1 MTSPLPLLQRL
12 AALSL
17 AALSAIATSSPCCAQ
32 TEAPADAASTPAPG
46 VSQSTSATPPGSPG
60 SLEPGFLG
68 REVPLIDPA
77 TETVTWDGKTWSI
90 TNNRLF
96 RARFE
101 KYLGAKEADP
111 DEDAG
116 YRAALDEVLEALSP
130 KREGGPSLPRAIA
143 SLTKASQYPIDARIS
158 DSLVNT
164 VYGVW
169 LARNSARAMA
179 EANKELDRERKQLAH
194 NMEVASDG
202 NGLGERR
209 SQSKLP
215 GTAGGEAS
223 DARDEAREARSDGA
237 DMTVGRVGLYIKRT
251 AEIEAM
257 SAVNKTKAGISEI
270 KSKLEFQG
278 LILQLLVQRR
288 FEHVVIGTRL
298 YRRLF
303 SDGDGDLEIKE
314 GSQVDHVFARGIG
327 VNPTLS
333 SVDAIASEAIREVAE
348 GIEAFQFYADRG
360 DLESASKRLS
370 EAFMVGEY
378 LPGVRTLPRTEKMR
392 VLEFV
397 RDSNQLVSALEV
409 HNFGLV
415 EELVDKLQ
423 KSAPDFDSSKAR
435 AAVES
440 ARTVAGM
447 HLQKAR
453 NAAIAQQLEVVAVEL
468 EKAATIWPNNPEL
481 KSVSDLIFER
491 GDAHTRVLDDLNS
504 LIAQKNYRQIF
515 LDQAKYLAASIG
527 KKEYEDKLK
536 EVIED
541 MTLVQMG
548 LQQAKGLSAKGD
560 KHGAWEIVEEMR
572 EKFPTDAEISV
583 MSAQLTGEV
592 AQFVSWLKNAKRLE
606 EARKLGPALAYY
618 LKAKE
623 VYPVSS
629 YVEEGVDRIVA
640 DLFPDAADDEDETF
654 TSSSETTSAD
664 EPQSEEQ

>member
-1 MTSPLPLLQRL
+1 
-12 AALSL
+12 
-17 AALSAIATSSPCCAQ
+17 
-32 TEAPADAASTPAPG
+32 
-46 VSQSTSATPPGSPG
+46 
-60 SLEPGFLG
+60 
-68 REVPLIDPA
+68 
-77 TETVTWDGKTWSI
+77 
-90 TNNRLF
+90 
-96 RARFE
+96 
-101 KYLGAKEADP
+101 
-111 DEDAG
+111 
-116 YRAALDEVLEALSP
+116 
-130 KREGGPSLPRAIA
+130 
-143 SLTKASQYPIDARIS
+143 
-158 DSLVNT
+158 
-164 VYGVW
+164 
-169 LARNSARAMA
+169 MA

-194 NMEVASDG
+194 NMEIANDG
-202 NGLGERR
+202 NSLGERR
-209 SQSKLP
+209 SQSK
-215 GTAGGEAS
+215 TAGSGEAS
-223 DARDEAREARSDGA
+223 QGRDNVREARSEGT
-237 DMTVGRVGLYIKRT
+237 DMTMGRVGLYIKRT

-257 SAVNKTKAGISEI
+257 SAVNKTKAGISEL

-278 LILQLLVQRR
+278 LILQLLMQRR

-298 YRRLF
+298 YRKLF

-314 GSQVDHVFARGIG
+314 GSQVDQVFARGIG
-327 VNPTLS
+327 LNPTLS
-333 SVDAIASEAIREVAE
+333 TVDAIASEAIREVAE

-360 DLESASKRLS
+360 DLEAASKRLS

-378 LPGVRTLPRTEKMR
+378 MPGVRTLPRTEKMR
-392 VLEFV
+392 VLDFV
-397 RDSNQLVSALEV
+397 RDSNQLISALEV

-423 KSAPDFDSSKAR
+423 KTANDFDSSKAR

-440 ARTVAGM
+440 ARTIAGM

-453 NAAIAQQLEVVAVEL
+453 NAAIAQQLDVVGEEL
-468 EKAATIWPNNPEL
+468 EKATTIWPNNPEL
-481 KSVSDLIFER
+481 KRVSDLIFER

-536 EVIED
+536 EIIED
-541 MTLVQMG
+541 MTRVQMG

-560 KHGAWEIVEEMR
+560 KHGAWEIVEELR

-606 EARKLGPALAYY
+606 EAQKMGPALAYY

-629 YVEEGVDRIVA
+629 FVERGVDRIVD
-640 DLFPDAADDEDETF
+640 DLFPDATDEEDDTF
-654 TSSSETTSAD
+654 TSSSETASSD
-664 EPQSEEQ
+664 ETESEEK

>member
-1 MTSPLPLLQRL
+1 MTSPLPLLPRL

-17 AALSAIATSSPCCAQ
+17 AALSAIATSSTCFAQ
-32 TEAPADAASTPAPG
+32 TEAPAAAATPAPG

-60 SLEPGFLG
+60 GLEPGFLG
-68 REVPLIDPA
+68 REVPLIDPT

-111 DEDAG
+111 DEDAD

-143 SLTKASQYPIDARIS
+143 ALTKASQYPIDARIS

-202 NGLGERR
+202 NALSERR
-209 SQSKLP
+209 SQSKTP
-215 GTAGGEAS
+215 GTGEAS
-223 DARDEAREARSDGA
+223 DGRDTAREARSDGA

-298 YRRLF
+298 YRKLF
-303 SDGDGDLEIKE
+303 SDGDGDLEIKK
-314 GSQVDHVFARGIG
+314 GSQVDQVFARGIG

-333 SVDAIASEAIREVAE
+333 TVDAIASEAIREVAE

-378 LPGVRTLPRTEKMR
+378 LPGVRTLARTKKMR
-392 VLEFV
+392 VLDFV

-453 NAAIAQQLEVVAVEL
+453 NAAIAQQLEIVAEEL

-548 LQQAKGLSAKGD
+548 LQQAKGLNAKGD

-572 EKFPTDAEISV
+572 EKFPADAEISV

-606 EARKLGPALAYY
+606 EARKMGPALAYY

-623 VYPVSS
+623 VYPFSS
-629 YVEEGVDRIVA
+629 FVEEGVDRIVA
-640 DLFPDAADDEDETF
+640 DLFPNATDDADETF
-654 TSSSETTSAD
+654 TSSSEPASTD
-664 EPQSEEQ
+664 ETESKEK

>member
-1 MTSPLPLLQRL
+1 LFRSNGSACSSSDTSPRRQPIDFSHTTR
-12 AALSL
+12 
-17 AALSAIATSSPCCAQ
+17 
-32 TEAPADAASTPAPG
+32 
-46 VSQSTSATPPGSPG
+46 SPG
-60 SLEPGFLG
+60 GLEPGFLG
-68 REVPLIDPA
+68 REVPLIDPT

-111 DEDAG
+111 DEDAD

-143 SLTKASQYPIDARIS
+143 ALTKASQYPIDARIS

-202 NGLGERR
+202 NALSERR
-209 SQSKLP
+209 SQSKTP
-215 GTAGGEAS
+215 GTGEAS
-223 DARDEAREARSDGA
+223 DGRDTAREARSDGA

-298 YRRLF
+298 YRKLF
-303 SDGDGDLEIKE
+303 SDGDGDLEIKK
-314 GSQVDHVFARGIG
+314 GSQVDQVFARGIG

-333 SVDAIASEAIREVAE
+333 TVDAIASEAIREVAE

-378 LPGVRTLPRTEKMR
+378 LPGVRTLARTKKMR
-392 VLEFV
+392 VLDFV

-453 NAAIAQQLEVVAVEL
+453 NAAIAQQLEIVAEEL

-548 LQQAKGLSAKGD
+548 LQQAKGLNAKGD

-572 EKFPTDAEISV
+572 EKFPADAEISV

-606 EARKLGPALAYY
+606 EARKMGPALAYY

-623 VYPVSS
+623 VYPFSS
-629 YVEEGVDRIVA
+629 FVEEGVDRIVA
-640 DLFPDAADDEDETF
+640 DLFPNATDDADETF
-654 TSSSETTSAD
+654 TSSSEPASTD
-664 EPQSEEQ
+664 ETESKEK

>member
-1 MTSPLPLLQRL
+1 MTSSLFPPFRIALLCL
-12 AALSL
+12 AVMQ
-17 AALSAIATSSPCCAQ
+17 TSFAQ
-32 TEAPADAASTPAPG
+32 TDAPEPAAAPAPG
-46 VSQSTSATPPGSPG
+46 ASQSTSATAPATPGGPQ
-60 SLEPGFLG
+60 PGFLG
-68 REVPLIDPA
+68 REVPLIDPT

-111 DEDAG
+111 DEDAD
-116 YRAALDEVLEALSP
+116 YRAALDDVLAALSP
-130 KREGGPSLPRAIA
+130 KREGGPNLPRAIA
-143 SLTKASQYPIDARIS
+143 ALTKASQYSIDARIS

-194 NMEVASDG
+194 NMEIANDG
-202 NGLGERR
+202 NSLGERR
-209 SQSKLP
+209 SQSK
-215 GTAGGEAS
+215 TAGSGEAS
-223 DARDEAREARSDGA
+223 QGRDNVREARSEGT
-237 DMTVGRVGLYIKRT
+237 DMTMGRVGLYIKRT

-257 SAVNKTKAGISEI
+257 SAVNKTKAGISEL

-278 LILQLLVQRR
+278 LILQLLMQRR

-298 YRRLF
+298 YRKLF

-314 GSQVDHVFARGIG
+314 GSQVDQVFARGIG
-327 VNPTLS
+327 LNPTLS
-333 SVDAIASEAIREVAE
+333 TVDAIASEAIREVAE

-360 DLESASKRLS
+360 DLEAASKRLS

-378 LPGVRTLPRTEKMR
+378 MPGVRTLPRTEKMR
-392 VLEFV
+392 VLDFV
-397 RDSNQLVSALEV
+397 RDSNQLISALEV

-423 KSAPDFDSSKAR
+423 KTANDFDSSKAR

-440 ARTVAGM
+440 ARTIAGM

-453 NAAIAQQLEVVAVEL
+453 NAAIAQQLDVVGEEL
-468 EKAATIWPNNPEL
+468 EKATTIWPNNPEL
-481 KSVSDLIFER
+481 KRVSDLIFER

-536 EVIED
+536 EIIED
-541 MTLVQMG
+541 MTRVQMG

-560 KHGAWEIVEEMR
+560 KHGAWEIVEELR

-606 EARKLGPALAYY
+606 EAQKMGPALAYY

-629 YVEEGVDRIVA
+629 FVERGVDRIVD
-640 DLFPDAADDEDETF
+640 DLFPDATDEEDDTF
-654 TSSSETTSAD
+654 TSSSETASSD
-664 EPQSEEQ
+664 ETESEEK